1 MRLRS
6 LWLPSDDEW
15 KEQLNLIGAD
25 ACTWDRLS
33 MKSRVL
39 AFSIDSIPSNA
50 ANILKQCMLS
60 GGADAIVSRGTV
72 ACSSPETGVL
82 LTGTPKQLLRA
93 AESLH
98 GQPFGLTALAE
109 VIRRA
114 VLLPPA
120 PPTTILT
127 GAGTL
132 DSAGGPIV
140 MGILNL
146 TPDSF
151 SDGGRYADVPSAVS
165 RAMEMTREGA
175 SIVDIGAES
184 TRPVSDPVPPK
195 VQLARIMPVLHGLR
209 EADLPAVISV
219 DTSSAEVARAVLDTG
234 AGMINDVTALSDP
247 DMTEVLAGAGVP
259 VVLMHMRGTPRNMQD
274 APVYVDVL
282 EEVYSFLESRIESA
296 EAGGISRKRIIV
308 DPGIGFGK
316 RLQDNLRL
324 IGRLREFSWLGCRV
338 LLGHSRKSFLGAI
351 TGIHDAALRDEA
363 SHVISAVTYGSADIL
378 RVHDVRGT
386 VQALSIAGE
395 LARC

>member
-33 MKSRVL
+33 QKSRVL
-39 AFSIDSIPSNA
+39 SFTIDSVSSAA

-72 ACSSPETGVL
+72 ACSSSETGVL

-93 AESLH
+93 AGSLH

-109 VIRRA
+109 VIRQA
-114 VLLPPA
+114 VLSPPA
-120 PPTTILT
+120 PPTTIRA
-127 GAGTL
+127 GAGIL
-132 DSAGGPIV
+132 DFAGGPIV

-151 SDGGRYADVPSAVS
+151 SDGGRYADVPSAVE
-165 RAMEMTREGA
+165 RAMEMTRAGA

-184 TRPVSDPVPPK
+184 TRPGSDPVPPE
-195 VQLARIMPVLHGLR
+195 VQLDRIMPVLHGLL
-209 EADLPAVISV
+209 EVDCPAVISV
-219 DTSSAEVARAVLDTG
+219 DTSSAEVAGSALDAG
-234 AGMINDVTALSDP
+234 AGMVNDVTALSDP
-247 DMTEVLAGAGVP
+247 DMTEVVARAGVP

-296 EAGGISRKRIIV
+296 GTGGIDRNRIVV

-316 RLQDNLRL
+316 RHDDNLKL
-324 IGRLREFSWLGCRV
+324 IGRLREFSWLGCRT

-351 TGIHDAALRDEA
+351 TGINDAALRDGA
-363 SHVISAVTYGSADIL
+363 SHLISAVTYGSADIL
-378 RVHDVRGT
+378 RVHDVMGT

-395 LARC
+395 LAKC